1 MQPSLELSI
10 YTLLRMAFIW
20 ELVSQ
25 AIYVVGALSIAVFLY
40 SNFKSLVKIIK
51 ALLEPY
57 FQPQL
62 PHTLVD
68 KYGKWA
74 GKSER
79 DRVSFNNVSIYRRQS
94 QHTINIIHNS
104 SQKLCLKYLHNLRR
118 VFIFLLC
125 LNLVNL

>member
-40 SNFKSLVKIIK
+40 SNLKSLVKIIK

-74 GKSER
+74 GKSKRE
-79 DRVSFNNVSIYRRQS
+79 SESEFQYC
-94 QHTINIIHNS
+94 IHIS
-104 SQKLCLKYLHNLRR
+104 ASVATHD
-118 VFIFLLC
+118 
-125 LNLVNL
+125 

>member
-25 AIYVVGALSIAVFLY
+25 AIFVVGALCIAVFLY

-74 GKSER
+74 GKSKR
-79 DRVSFNNVSIYRRQS
+79 DRVSFNNVSIYQRQS
-94 QHTINIIHNS
+94 QHTINIIRNS

>member
-94 QHTINIIHNS
+94 QHTNIIRNS